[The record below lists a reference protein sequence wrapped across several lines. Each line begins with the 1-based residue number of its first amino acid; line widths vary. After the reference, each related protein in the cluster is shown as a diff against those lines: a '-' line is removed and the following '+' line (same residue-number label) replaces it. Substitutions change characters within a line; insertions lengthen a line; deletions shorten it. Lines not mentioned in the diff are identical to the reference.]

1 MRAARPL
8 ERRGAR
14 RLRPRLAFAVRCTEA
29 PTSQKPLCARLLTA
43 PCAKSVHP
51 FGFTAANAAHCWPGA
66 PRYVPSGEN
75 ARSGRR
81 GESGEGRERSPSK
94 AQRLVSKH
102 RVVIAQRP
110 NKGSRTVNLALL
122 SLCPSACTCPA
133 HTPPTPSS
141 SISLVSLGVLRSA
154 AAVDLIAGRGEP
166 HTGSSHLSSRV
177 VSSVVRCSLLSSPSH
192 RVHRLALSTQPC

>member
-1 MRAARPL
+1 M
-8 ERRGAR
+8 
-14 RLRPRLAFAVRCTEA
+14 
-29 PTSQKPLCARLLTA
+29 
-43 PCAKSVHP
+43 
-51 FGFTAANAAHCWPGA
+51 
-66 PRYVPSGEN
+66 
-75 ARSGRR
+75 
-81 GESGEGRERSPSK
+81 
-94 AQRLVSKH
+94 
-102 RVVIAQRP
+102 IAQRSY
-110 NKGSRTVNLALL
+110 KGARRTVNLALL